1 MPIIKPASALR
12 NDYPDITRLARESRQ
27 PVFLTKNGSGDMVL
41 LTMEDYDEKIALL
54 ELYEKLAE
62 GEDDIK
68 NGRYKT
74 LAEANAI
81 LDAKIAEHGVS
92 G

>member
-41 LTMEDYDEKIALL
+41 LTMEDYDEKMALL

-62 GEDDIK
+62 GEDDIR

-81 LDAKIAEHGVS
+81 LDAKIAEYGVS

>member
-12 NDYPDITRLARESRQ
+12 NDYPSITRLAREARQ
-27 PVFLTKNGSGDMVL
+27 PVFLTKNGTGDMVL
-41 LTMEDYDEKIALL
+41 LTMEDYDQKISLI
-54 ELYEKLAE
+54 ELYEKLRE

-74 LAEANAI
+74 FAQANAV
-81 LDAKIAEHGVS
+81 LDAKIAEYGVE